1 MAHFLPTALLAMV
14 FFHGSL
20 CAQQSGLHN
29 STSPQNISPTYFQDC
44 TVLDFGEQDM
54 STMTE
59 AEKIQ
64 ALDDSFFGA
73 LNQSEDCM
81 NAAAQSSAQ
90 SVASA
95 AGQGAGQGAGAGSA
109 SSTSS
114 SGAGQSS
121 SQSTTETQESSTNT
135 RTSTTT
141 DSSKQSVGSPAKG
154 GSSAVCDA
162 VIAGL
167 EGATTESEKAHFEA
181 LKEQYGCK

>member
-1 MAHFLPTALLAMV
+1 MQYYLPLALLLNALI
-14 FFHGSL
+14 FASAG
-20 CAQQSGLHN
+20 AQ
-29 STSPQNISPTYFQDC
+29 TSEAPTYYQDC
-44 TVLDFGEQDM
+44 AVLDFGEQDL

-64 ALDDSFFGA
+64 ALDDSLFGA
-73 LNQSEDCM
+73 LNQSEECM
-81 NAAAQSSAQ
+81 KAAAQSSAQ

-95 AGQGAGQGAGAGSA
+95 AGQGTGQGAGAGNT

-114 SGAGQSS
+114 SGAGAGQSS
-121 SQSTTETQESSTNT
+121 SQSSTESQESSTNT
-135 RTSTTT
+135 QTTT
-141 DSSKQSVGSPAKG
+141 SSSDPSKQSVGGQAKG

-167 EGATTESEKAHFEA
+167 QGATTESEKAHFQA

>member
-1 MAHFLPTALLAMV
+1 MPHFLPTAFIAIV
-14 FFHGSL
+14 FVHSPL
-20 CAQQSGLHN
+20 CAQQNSSLNHN
-29 STSPQNISPTYFQDC
+29 SKNSSAPTYFQDC

-95 AGQGAGQGAGAGSA
+95 AGQGAGAGNTSGGSSAGM
-109 SSTSS
+109 
-114 SGAGQSS
+114 GAGQSS
-121 SQSTTETQESSTNT
+121 TQSSTETQESSANT

-141 DSSKQSVGSPAKG
+141 SNSSKQSVGGPAKG

-167 EGATTESEKAHFEA
+167 EGATTESERAHFEA

>member
-1 MAHFLPTALLAMV
+1 MQYYLPLALLLNALI
-14 FFHGSL
+14 FASAG
-20 CAQQSGLHN
+20 AQ
-29 STSPQNISPTYFQDC
+29 TSEAPTYYQDC
-44 TVLDFGEQDM
+44 AVLDFGEQDL

-64 ALDDSFFGA
+64 ALDDSLFGA
-73 LNQSEDCM
+73 LNQSEECM

-95 AGQGAGQGAGAGSA
+95 AGQGAGAGNT

-114 SGAGQSS
+114 SGAGAGQSS
-121 SQSTTETQESSTNT
+121 SQSSTESQESSTNT
-135 RTSTTT
+135 QTTT
-141 DSSKQSVGSPAKG
+141 SSSDPSKQSVGGQAKG

-167 EGATTESEKAHFEA
+167 QGATTESEKAHFQA